1 VIALHLGALHPYER
15 VLVLVFAIGPFV
27 ILGIAIWI
35 RARQDRAAAAAEE
48 LAAAHAEETP
58 GPEGT
63 DEPGRPGRL
72 SD

>member
-1 VIALHLGALHPYER
+1 MIPLHLGALHPYER

-35 RARQDRAAAAAEE
+35 RARQDRAAALAEE
-48 LAAAHAEETP
+48 PAEVVEPVETP
-58 GPEGT
+58 DGP
-63 DEPGRPGRL
+63 DV

>member
-1 VIALHLGALHPYER
+1 MIPLHLGALHPYER

-35 RARQDRAAAAAEE
+35 RARQDRAAA
-48 LAAAHAEETP
+48 LAGESPEVVEPVETP
-58 GPEGT
+58 DDP
-63 DEPGRPGRL
+63 DV